1 MAIYGILIGVIRY
14 KARTFMGRIRLG
26 EVLHTNLKK
35 KAKADG
41 RTLEWH
47 LDKAVEQYLTPGL
60 VGSVYGVDV
69 PMLPAKPNDN
79 GLFFHKDILDIKEAF
94 KKPDNN
100 EPKYVPG
107 GF

>member
-1 MAIYGILIGVIRY
+1 MAIYGILMGAIRY
-14 KARTFMGRIRLG
+14 KDRTFMGRIRLG
-26 EVLHTNLKK
+26 EVLHTDLKK

-47 LDKAVEQYLTPGL
+47 LDKAVEQYLTTGL
-60 VGSVYGVDV
+60 VGSVYGVDA
-69 PMLPAKPNDN
+69 PMVPAKPNSN
-79 GLFFHKDILDIKEAF
+79 GFFFHENIPDIKEAF
-94 KKPDNN
+94 KKPDDD